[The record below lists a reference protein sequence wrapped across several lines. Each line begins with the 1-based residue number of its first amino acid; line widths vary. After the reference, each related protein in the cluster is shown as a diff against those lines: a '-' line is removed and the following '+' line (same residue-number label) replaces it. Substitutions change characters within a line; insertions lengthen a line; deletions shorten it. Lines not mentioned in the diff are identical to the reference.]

1 MDPTE
6 YRPRPGEIPTSPG
19 VYRFRDPD
27 RRVVYVGKAKNLRA
41 RLNSYFAN
49 PSGLHPRTFAMVHTA
64 ASVDWTVVDTEVEA
78 LQLEW
83 TWINEFEPRFNVM
96 FRDDKSYP
104 YLALTLRDEFPRAF
118 ITRGKRK
125 PGVKY
130 FGPFAQVWA
139 IRETLDLLLRA
150 FPVRTCTPGVFRR
163 AQRTGRPCLLGY
175 IDKCSAPCVG
185 RVTPEEHRGLARS
198 IADFMGGNTGRFIS
212 ARKEEMAAAASE
224 LDYERAARLRDEIA
238 ALEKVLDKSAVVLS
252 MNADVDVFALVAEE
266 LEASVQVFHVRG
278 GRIRGQRGWI
288 IERLQELGP
297 AELIAD
303 SLRQAYTDV
312 EPEAIPREIVVDTL
326 PADLD
331 TVTAWLTEMRGSQV
345 SIRVPQRGEKRAV
358 METVAKNAEQA
369 LQLHKTRR
377 ASDLTTR
384 SASLTEIQQA
394 LDLAEPPLR
403 IECIDNSHTGGQDVV
418 GSLVVFE
425 DGLPK
430 KRDYRHFAVTGDAA
444 RDDTAAM
451 YDVVSRRFS
460 RYLESLVSTEPDERF
475 GYRPSLLVVDGAL
488 PQVHAAVAALEDL
501 GITDIAVIGLAKRL
515 EEVWVP
521 GDEFPV
527 VLPRNSEGLFMLQRI
542 RDEAHRFAISYH
554 RKRRGRSMRASAL
567 DGIPGLG
574 PAKRKA
580 LLARFGSVRQVRAAS
595 PEELAGA
602 PGIGPALAE
611 RIHAA
616 LGPSEAAGGETGED
630 PGSDTVGAEATPA
643 EGSPDD

>member
-1 MDPTE
+1 MDPSE
-6 YRPRPGEIPTSPG
+6 YRPAPGEIPTGPG
-19 VYRFRDPD
+19 VYKFRDAD

-49 PSGLHPRTFAMVHTA
+49 PAGLHPRTFAMVHTA
-64 ASVDWTVVDTEVEA
+64 AAVEWTVVDTEVEA

-104 YLALTLRDEFPRAF
+104 YLALTMREEVPRAF
-118 ITRGKRK
+118 ITRGKRR
-125 PGVKY
+125 PGIRY

-139 IRETLDLLLRA
+139 IRETLDLLLKA
-150 FPVRTCTPGVFRR
+150 FPVRTCTSGVFKR
-163 AQRTGRPCLLGY
+163 AQQSGRPCLLGY

-185 RVTPEEHRGLARS
+185 RITPDEHRRLAQS
-198 IADFMGGNTGRFIS
+198 IADFMSGSTGRFIS
-212 ARKEEMAAAASE
+212 SRKGEMRSAAAE
-224 LDYERAARLRDEIA
+224 LDYERAARLRDEIV

-252 MNADVDVFALVAEE
+252 MNADADVFALVVEE

-288 IERLQELGP
+288 IERMEELDG
-297 AELIAD
+297 AQLIAD

-312 EPEAIPREIVVDTL
+312 DAAAVPREVLVDTL
-326 PADLD
+326 PADLE
-331 TVTAWLTEMRGSQV
+331 TVTAWLTELRGGTV
-345 SIRVPQRGEKRAV
+345 TIRVPQRGEKRAV
-358 METVAKNAEQA
+358 LETVAKNAEQA
-369 LQLHKTRR
+369 LDLHKTRR

-384 SASLTEIQQA
+384 SAALTEIQEA

-444 RDDTAAM
+444 RDDTSAM

-460 RYLESLVSTEPDERF
+460 RYLESLVSEEADARF

-501 GITDIAVIGLAKRL
+501 GITDIAVVGLAKRL

-554 RKRRGRSMRASAL
+554 RRRRGRSMQSSAL

-580 LLARFGSVRQVRAAS
+580 LLSRFGSVRRLRGADPA
-595 PEELAGA
+595 ELAE
-602 PGIGPALAE
+602 IGRA
-611 RIHAA
+611 H
-616 LGPSEAAGGETGED
+616 
-630 PGSDTVGAEATPA
+630 V
-643 EGSPDD
+643 